1 MSADRNDSRRFKIEG
16 SGQMLDALAKAIER
30 ALQAARAT
38 PDRRGIGSITRGAVS
53 IEVEETNFE
62 QDRLRYVIDSIDD
75 AVNTVSGWAEPKR
88 CVECYQPVALLF
100 DDAYLES
107 SEGDGVICCEC
118 YRRDE
123 DGEGEP

>member
-1 MSADRNDSRRFKIEG
+1 MRSDHHDARKFRIEG

-30 ALQAARAT
+30 ALQTARAT
-38 PDRRGIGSITRGAVS
+38 PDRKGIGTATHGPVT
-53 IEVEETNFE
+53 IEVEATNYD

-75 AVNTVSGWAEPKR
+75 AVSTVAGWAEPKR
-88 CVECYQPVALLF
+88 CVECDQPVALLF

-123 DGEGEP
+123 DGDQET